1 MRLLRKLGAVFV
13 ALAVSL
19 TVSGCLPSGSY
30 SQDEQREAHFIMGKS
45 RVRSLDYDGAIEAF
59 EKALEVNPRSA
70 SAHFELGQLYE
81 NNRQDYAAAIYHYE
95 RFLQLRPDDE
105 RAGSVKLFL
114 LRCKQEL
121 AKTVSLAPMTQ
132 SMSRDLERLTAENKE
147 LRQKLQAWQDF
158 YNANAARFTPGNPTA
173 EMPVAQTTPAPQ
185 TQVTPTLPPERSPI
199 VTPPPARNPVVHS
212 PTPPSSSSRP
222 TSAPVLGTCSVKRGD
237 TPAAIARKYGVKLE
251 SLLAANP
258 GLDARHMKVGQ
269 TLNIPAH

>member
-1 MRLLRKLGAVFV
+1 MAVC
-13 ALAVSL
+13 L

-158 YNANAARFTPGNPTA
+158 YNANAARFTAGTPAPETPA
-173 EMPVAQTTPAPQ
+173 PQPTPAPQ
-185 TQVTPTLPPERSPI
+185 TVVTPTPPPVSPPI
-199 VTPPPARNPVVHS
+199 ATPPPARNPVVRS
-212 PTPPSSSSRP
+212 PAPAPARP
-222 TSAPVLGTCSVKRGD
+222 AAAVLGTYAVKRGD